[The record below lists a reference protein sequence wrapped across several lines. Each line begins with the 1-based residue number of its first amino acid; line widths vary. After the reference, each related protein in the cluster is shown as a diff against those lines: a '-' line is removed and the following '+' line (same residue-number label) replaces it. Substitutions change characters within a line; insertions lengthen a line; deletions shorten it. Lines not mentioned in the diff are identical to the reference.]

1 RAGGMGAGARQAALD
16 RGTVAGG
23 GGGVDVVYP
32 SENEALY
39 KSIAERGAIVAEL
52 ALGTVPQARHFPRRN
67 RLISGLSLGVVVIE
81 AATRSGSLITARFA
95 LEQGREVF
103 AVPGSPLDPRSAGTN
118 SLIKQGATPVTEAA
132 DVIGVLQPILGRT
145 VDLPSEP
152 KEAAAS

>member
-39 KSIAERGAIVAEL
+39 KAIAERGAIVAEL

-95 LEQGREVF
+95 LEQGREVLRCR
-103 AVPGSPLDPRSAGTN
+103 ALPLIRARPAPM
-118 SLIKQGATPVTEAA
+118 I
-132 DVIGVLQPILGRT
+132 
-145 VDLPSEP
+145 
-152 KEAAAS
+152 